1 MLTVYTEKHP
11 NLAIV
16 DLFLSIF
23 GPILTAAVV
32 LVLASLLGI
41 L

>member
-1 MLTVYTEKHP
+1 MSTVYTEKHP
-11 NLAIV
+11 NLAIA

-23 GPILTAAVV
+23 GPVLTAGVV
-32 LVLASLLGI
+32 LLLALLLGI